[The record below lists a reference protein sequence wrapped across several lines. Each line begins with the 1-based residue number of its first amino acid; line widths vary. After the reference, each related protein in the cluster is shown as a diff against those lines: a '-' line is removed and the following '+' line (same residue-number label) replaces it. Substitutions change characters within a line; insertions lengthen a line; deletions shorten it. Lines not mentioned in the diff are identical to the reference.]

1 MKDNTGLLK
10 GIFRVFQYFLC
21 LVITVITVYPF
32 LFIVMTSFKT
42 QKEYFGSAWGI
53 PSSFCL
59 DNFRLVLTGD
69 FLRYFLNSIIVCVS
83 AVFLVV
89 VCSTMVSFA
98 ISKLRF
104 KGAGLLFAVIMVGM
118 MIPVHTTLIPIYVI
132 SKDLDIYN
140 HLIALIGPY
149 VSFSIPIS
157 TVIITQFFMDIPHE
171 IEEAAIIDGCGP
183 FSLYGRVIMP
193 LAKPAVS
200 TVVIYDILHTW
211 NEFIYAMT
219 LVDSK
224 ERMTLPVGLKNFY
237 GEAAVNIPAIM
248 CAVFI
253 SSLPVI
259 IAYFSAQEQISNG
272 LTQGA
277 VKG

>member
-83 AVFLVV
+83 AVL

-157 TVIITQFFMDIPHE
+157 TVIITQFFRDIPHE

>member
-1 MKDNTGLLK
+1 MNGNAGLLK

-21 LVITVITVYPF
+21 LAITVATVYPF
-32 LFIVMTSFKT
+32 IFIVMTSFKT
-42 QKEYFGSAWGI
+42 QKEYFGSAWGL
-53 PSSFCL
+53 PASFCL
-59 DNFRLVLTGD
+59 DNFKLVLTGD
-69 FLRYFLNSIIVCVS
+69 FLRYFLNSIIVC
-83 AVFLVV
+83 LVV
-89 VCSTMVSFA
+89 ICSTMVSFA

-104 KGAGLLFAVIMVGM
+104 KGAELLFAVIMIGM

-132 SKDLDIYN
+132 SKDLNIYN

-157 TVIITQFFMDIPHE
+157 TVIITQFFRDIPHE

-183 FSLYGRVIMP
+183 FSLYGRIIMP

-200 TVVIYDILHTW
+200 TVIIYDILHTW

-224 ERMTLPVGLKNFY
+224 DRMTLPVGLKNFY

>member
-157 TVIITQFFMDIPHE
+157 TVIITQFFRDIPN
-171 IEEAAIIDGCGP
+171 
-183 FSLYGRVIMP
+183 
-193 LAKPAVS
+193 
-200 TVVIYDILHTW
+200 DI
-211 NEFIYAMT
+211 
-219 LVDSK
+219 
-224 ERMTLPVGLKNFY
+224 
-237 GEAAVNIPAIM
+237 
-248 CAVFI
+248 
-253 SSLPVI
+253 
-259 IAYFSAQEQISNG
+259 
-272 LTQGA
+272 
-277 VKG
+277 

>member
-157 TVIITQFFMDIPHE
+157 TVIITQFFRDIPHE

-219 LVDSK
+219 VDSK

>member
-1 MKDNTGLLK
+1 MGNPVLFLPGQ
-10 GIFRVFQYFLC
+10 FQAGPY
-21 LVITVITVYPF
+21 
-32 LFIVMTSFKT
+32 
-42 QKEYFGSAWGI
+42 
-53 PSSFCL
+53 
-59 DNFRLVLTGD
+59 RR

-157 TVIITQFFMDIPHE
+157 TVIITQFS
-171 IEEAAIIDGCGP
+171 G
-183 FSLYGRVIMP
+183 
-193 LAKPAVS
+193 
-200 TVVIYDILHTW
+200 IYP
-211 NEFIYAMT
+211 M
-219 LVDSK
+219 
-224 ERMTLPVGLKNFY
+224 R
-237 GEAAVNIPAIM
+237 
-248 CAVFI
+248 
-253 SSLPVI
+253 
-259 IAYFSAQEQISNG
+259 
-272 LTQGA
+272 
-277 VKG
+277 

>member
-157 TVIITQFFMDIPHE
+157 TVIITQFFRDIPHE

-248 CAVFI
+248 CEIGRAHV
-253 SSLPVI
+253 
-259 IAYFSAQEQISNG
+259 
-272 LTQGA
+272 
-277 VKG
+277 

>member
-21 LVITVITVYPF
+21 LFITVITVYPF

-98 ISKLRF
+98 ISKL
-104 KGAGLLFAVIMVGM
+104 
-118 MIPVHTTLIPIYVI
+118 IPIYVI

-157 TVIITQFFMDIPHE
+157 TVIITQFFRDIPHE

>member
-1 MKDNTGLLK
+1 M
-10 GIFRVFQYFLC
+10 FQYFLC

-157 TVIITQFFMDIPHE
+157 TVIITQFFRDIPHE

-200 TVVIYDILHTW
+200 TGVIYDILHTW